1 MPVPQSRFKRNPG
14 DKPSALLSKDAYD
27 RLRKELDELTGEG
40 RDRMAERLLHAR
52 ELGDIKE
59 NAEYDSAK
67 NEQGLMEARIR
78 ELQRLLKDPDIVEAA
93 EAAEEAGPGQLVTV
107 KALDDADEDEETYLL
122 AASKEE
128 RLEGVRTVSIDSPLG
143 QALAGKRI
151 GDKVE
156 YQAPGGTFTYE
167 ITALKPQG

>member
-1 MPVPQSRFKRNPG
+1 MAKQKIKRNPG
-14 DKPSALLSKDAYD
+14 DTPSAVLSKDAYE
-27 RLRKELDELTGEG
+27 RLRAELERLTGEG
-40 RDRMAERLLHAR
+40 RENMSERLLHAR

-59 NAEYDSAK
+59 NAEYDAAK

-78 ELQRLLKDPDIVEAA
+78 ELEQLLKDPDIVESA
-93 EAAEEAGPGQLVTV
+93 EASEVAGPGQLVTLLPV
-107 KALDDADEDEETYLL
+107 DDPDEGEETYLL

-143 QALAGKRI
+143 KAITGKRI
-151 GDKVE
+151 GDRVA

>member
-1 MPVPQSRFKRNPG
+1 MLVPQSRFKRNPG
-14 DKPSALLSKDAYD
+14 DKPSATLSQDAYD
-27 RLRKELDELTGEG
+27 RLRKELDRLKGGG
-40 RDRMAERLLHAR
+40 RDNMAERLLHAR

-59 NAEYDSAK
+59 NAEYDAAK
-67 NEQGLMEARIR
+67 NEQGLMELRIR
-78 ELQRLLKDPDIVEAA
+78 ELEQLLKDPEIA
-93 EAAEEAGPGQLVTV
+93 EGAVAAEEAGPGQLVTL
-107 KALDDADEDEETYLL
+107 KALNDPDEDDETYLL

-143 QALAGKRI
+143 KALAGKRI

>member
-1 MPVPQSRFKRNPG
+1 MTKPQFRRNPG
-14 DKPSALLSKDAYD
+14 EPPSATLSQDAYD
-27 RLRKELDELTGEG
+27 RLRKELDQLTGEG

-59 NAEYDSAK
+59 NAEYDAAK

-78 ELQRLLKDPDIVEAA
+78 ELQRLLKDPDIVEGAA
-93 EAAEEAGPGQLVTV
+93 TADEAGPGQLVTV
-107 KALDDADEDEETYLL
+107 KPLDDADDEEETYLL

-151 GDKVE
+151 GDRVE
-156 YQAPGGTFTYE
+156 YQAPGGKFSFE

>member
-1 MPVPQSRFKRNPG
+1 MAKQKIKRNPG
-14 DKPSALLSKDAYD
+14 DKPSAVLSKDAYE
-27 RLRKELDELTGEG
+27 RLRAELERLTGEG
-40 RDRMAERLLHAR
+40 RDKMSERLLHAR

-67 NEQGLMEARIR
+67 NEQGMMEARIR
-78 ELQRLLKDPDIVEAA
+78 ELEQLLKDPDIVDSA
-93 EAAEEAGPGQLVTV
+93 EVSEEAGPGQLVTLLPV
-107 KALDDADEDEETYLL
+107 DDPDEDEETYLL

-128 RLEGVRTVSIDSPLG
+128 RIDGVRTVSIDSPLG
-143 QALAGKRI
+143 KAITGKRI
-151 GDKVE
+151 GDRVE